1 MLLLADG
8 ARLFEPT
15 RDAAIEFI
23 FTRDKQVIAVAS
35 WIARRTSDISRL
47 VAACR
52 LIRRFYR
59 LPRLFS
65 GAAQSAICSPR
76 SAVLRPLT
84 SDLCSLSYSH
94 SIVLGGL
101 LEMS

>member
-1 MLLLADG
+1 MLLLAAG
-8 ARLFEPT
+8 ARLFEPA

-23 FTRDKQVIAVAS
+23 FTMDRKVIAIAS
-35 WIARRTSDISRL
+35 WIARRTSDISRV
-47 VAACR
+47 VAAWPAHPQISQIAQIIF
-52 LIRRFYR
+52 LERRN
-59 LPRLFS
+59 P
-65 GAAQSAICSPR
+65 QSAIRNSP
-76 SAVLRPLT
+76 A

>member
-8 ARLFEPT
+8 ARLFEAA

-23 FTRDKQVIAVAS
+23 FTMDRQVIAIS
-35 WIARRTSDISRL
+35 WIARRTSAISRA
-47 VAACR
+47 VAVWPIHPQISQIAQ
-52 LIRRFYR
+52 IIS
-59 LPRLFS
+59 PG
-65 GAAQSAICSPR
+65 GAFRNLR